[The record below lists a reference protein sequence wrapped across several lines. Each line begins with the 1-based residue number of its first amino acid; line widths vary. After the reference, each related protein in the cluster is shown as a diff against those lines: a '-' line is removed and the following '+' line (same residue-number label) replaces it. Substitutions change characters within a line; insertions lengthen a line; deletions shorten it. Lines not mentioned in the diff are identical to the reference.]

1 MLIFSFEVSKVSDT
15 VQKLWFSMVKVQQMV
30 SSQISRMLTEE
41 ILRNSYSVLSIPVA
55 ILKLAARNHL
65 LKILHLNYGNGIP
78 AVIAR
83 TDYNSNSQTKT
94 INSTFSM
101 TSSALTLELRS
112 GHMQLRPQRSG
123 SCHRQTLRYP
133 NFHMTFKFR
142 RTQPLFHMPAKFHR
156 QK

>member
-1 MLIFSFEVSKVSDT
+1 MSKVSDT
-15 VQKLWFSMVKVQQMV
+15 VQEITVFNGQDTIMV
-30 SSQISRMLTEE
+30 SSKKSRMLTEE

-83 TDYNSNSQTKT
+83 TDYDSNSQTKT

-101 TSSALTLELRS
+101 TSLEEHEQDIETSEDESTSATPSL
-112 GHMQLRPQRSG
+112 Q
-123 SCHRQTLRYP
+123 
-133 NFHMTFKFR
+133 NFR
-142 RTQPLFHMPAKFHR
+142 REKSFHEPQAAPAEDESTSATPSL
-156 QK
+156 